1 MGVAVTGEASAA
13 QEWRKNWTVVLA
25 AGLGFALAS
34 VTVYSLGPFI
44 APLEQEFGW
53 TRAQITSGMTLY
65 STLGILLSPLVGV
78 AIDKIGPR
86 RIAIGGILAYW
97 AAFSALSLATSS
109 LWLWLGLW
117 LVLAIAS
124 APMKPTTWTASVSS
138 VFDKGRGLAISGM
151 LCGAALGSSIT
162 PIYATWLIDTHGW
175 RVAYMALMTSWVAV
189 VGPIVFFF
197 FTSELDRNRLGRR
210 AGGEHAKQEEAAALP
225 GLGWR
230 EGILSWKFARLAGA
244 ALITTLVIISFVSNL
259 VPIFSASGISR
270 GQSAGIAGLI
280 GVSTIVGRLIGG
292 YLLDRINGG
301 IVGGFSL
308 FVPIVSAAPVL
319 AYPGSAS
326 AATAAVLILGFAL
339 GVELDCVAYLTTR
352 HFGLRSFG
360 TIFGMISGLLAF
372 ASGIGPFLVS
382 YSYDLTGGYKL
393 ALQAYI
399 PLSFMASA
407 LFFSLG
413 RYPTFGQRPET
424 EATIPQPA

>member
-1 MGVAVTGEASAA
+1 MSGAVTGEAGAA
-13 QEWRKNWTVVLA
+13 QEWRRNWTVVLA

-44 APLEQEFGW
+44 APLEEEFGW
-53 TRAQITSGMTLY
+53 SRAQITSGMTLY
-65 STLGILLSPLVGV
+65 STLGILLSPLVGI

-109 LWLWLGLW
+109 LWVWLSLWFL
-117 LVLAIAS
+117 LALAS

-138 VFDKGRGLAISGM
+138 VFDKGRGLAISAM

-162 PIYATWLIDTHGW
+162 PIFATWLIDTYGW
-175 RVAYMALMTSWVAV
+175 RTAYWAMMTCFVAV

-197 FTSELDRNRLGRR
+197 FTSELDRSRVNRSTGESR
-210 AGGEHAKQEEAAALP
+210 AEAAPSVPLA

-230 EGILSWKFARLAGA
+230 EGIFSWKFARLAAA
-244 ALITTLVIISFVSNL
+244 ALVTTLVIISFVSNL
-259 VPIFSASGISR
+259 VPILSASGISR
-270 GQSAGIAGLI
+270 AQSAGIAGLI
-280 GVSTIVGRLIGG
+280 GVSTIAGRLFGG
-292 YLLDRINGG
+292 YLLDRINGS
-301 IVGGFSL
+301 IVGGISL
-308 FVPIVSAAPVL
+308 LVPIVSAALML
-319 AYPGSAS
+319 AFPGSAS

-352 HFGLRSFG
+352 HFGLRFFG
-360 TIFGMISGLLAF
+360 TIFGVISGLLAF
-372 ASGIGPFLVS
+372 ASGLGPFLVNL
-382 YSYDLTGGYKL
+382 SYDITGGYEV

-399 PLSFMASA
+399 PLSIIASV

-413 RYPTFGQRPET
+413 RYPVFASGTSEP
-424 EATIPQPA
+424 PAAA